1 MSKLEYLENKPVQ
14 GLKKVKNKK
23 PKQYVKVLNVVFDL
37 FQVIIKDTRTAL
49 LTSSGFFTAIFKRL
63 QNNIE
68 YIKLLFRY

>member
-14 GLKKVKNKK
+14 SLKKVKNKK